1 MIFGFIAMFGWG
13 ISNFFSG
20 RLAKSI
26 GFMPALIAGTAGVVI
41 CLLSIMLAFRLPVVA
56 PQGDTLGLLLLAG
69 GLLSV
74 AGLAFYKGLEVG
86 KIALLTPI
94 AASWPMGI
102 AIIGIAANQSPV
114 SSSQFI
120 GMFLVT
126 VGVFVASVKRVNK
139 KINFSDPGI
148 PYALI
153 ALTAWI
159 GAFYFFGR
167 TITGTS
173 WMLFNILFLS
183 ISILCELAYAG
194 WKKSPVIWKP
204 TRKNLL
210 YLAGCS
216 IPSAVAFYF
225 YSSGMRSAQG
235 SATAIETNANPV
247 ITALLALF
255 FLRER
260 LNRMQLAGIAM
271 VISGLVIINMGI

>member
-1 MIFGFIAMFGWG
+1 MYGLIAMLGWG

-26 GFMPALIAGTAGVVI
+26 GFLPALVAGTTGVVV
-41 CLLSIMLAFRLPVVA
+41 CLLSIMLASRLPVMA
-56 PQGDTLGLLLLAG
+56 PRSDTLGLLLLAG

-86 KIALLTPI
+86 KIALLSPI

-102 AIIGIAANQSPV
+102 AIIGIAASQSPV
-114 SSSQFI
+114 SSSQYI

-153 ALTAWI
+153 ALAAWI

-183 ISILCELAYAG
+183 ISILFELAYAG
-194 WKKSPVIWKP
+194 WKKSSVTWKP
-204 TRKNLL
+204 TQNNLV
-210 YLAGCS
+210 YLAACS
-216 IPSAVAFYF
+216 IPSAAAFYF
-225 YSSGMRSAQG
+225 YSLGMRSAQ
-235 SATAIETNANPV
+235 SSTTAITTNANPV
-247 ITALLALF
+247 ITVLLALVL
-255 FLRER
+255 LRER
-260 LNRMQLAGIAM
+260 LNRRQLTGIAM
-271 VISGLVIINMGI
+271 VIGGLVIINVGI